1 MGYRCLHGCWA
12 SSAPTYT
19 QSDYISVEWMKQ
31 FYVAEGEPFEAF
43 GFEEDTSRWT
53 KQHNIPAQHGKK
65 EEKNEEKYDERNERT
80 FLALT
85 AITMIA
91 SVVTAQEVDNSSTV
105 DAYKYI
111 GAGIALG
118 LCGIGTGYSQSQIGA
133 AAVGMVAEGNFGRA
147 LLFTVLPETIVLF
160 GLLAF
165 FL

>member
-1 MGYRCLHGCWA
+1 MRGTNAL
-12 SSAPTYT
+12 
-19 QSDYISVEWMKQ
+19 M
-31 FYVAEGEPFEAF
+31 
-43 GFEEDTSRWT
+43 
-53 KQHNIPAQHGKK
+53 
-65 EEKNEEKYDERNERT
+65 
-80 FLALT
+80 ALT

-91 SVVTAQEVDNSSTV
+91 SVVTAQEAGDNPSTV

-133 AAVGMVAEGNFGRA
+133 AAVGMVAEGGNFGRA

>member
-1 MGYRCLHGCWA
+1 
-12 SSAPTYT
+12 
-19 QSDYISVEWMKQ
+19 MK
-31 FYVAEGEPFEAF
+31 
-43 GFEEDTSRWT
+43 
-53 KQHNIPAQHGKK
+53 
-65 EEKNEEKYDERNERT
+65 RNMMRGT
-80 FLALT
+80 NALMALT

-133 AAVGMVAEGNFGRA
+133 AAVGMVAEGGNFGRA